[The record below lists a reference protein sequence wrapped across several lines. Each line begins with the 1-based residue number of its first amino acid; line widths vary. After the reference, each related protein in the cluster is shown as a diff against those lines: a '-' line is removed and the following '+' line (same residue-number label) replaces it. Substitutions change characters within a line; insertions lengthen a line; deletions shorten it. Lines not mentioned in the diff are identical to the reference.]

1 MTLRPLGALVLSL
14 LAATSAFALEPG
26 KADGTVTIN
35 RKPVK
40 LKYAYAKKEKD
51 FDKNDRY
58 VVILTDRAVAK
69 GVLNDQSRF
78 STAVENGE
86 LVAAKLQ
93 FDQAK
98 KLAQIEINSK
108 ALQHKSLPVT
118 ANDVKLTAMKFTSAS
133 IEGAAV
139 VTEDQEFF
147 SDVATLDFKFNA
159 PVGIEKFGDNAA
171 AAKDLAGSGPKLAD
185 GSAAGT
191 MKVDGTTI
199 KLTHAIA
206 RLKPNAF
213 DEKKKDVEVLLTDQ
227 PVAAELFVDDD
238 KL

>member
-1 MTLRPLGALVLSL
+1 MTLRPVGAFIVSILF
-14 LAATSAFALEPG
+14 AAPFAFALESG
-26 KADGTVTIN
+26 KADGTITIN

-58 VVILTDRAVAK
+58 VVVLTDRAVAK
-69 GVLNDQSRF
+69 GVLNDDMRF
-78 STAVENGE
+78 GKAVENGE

-98 KLAQIEINSK
+98 KLAQIEVASK
-108 ALQHKSLPVT
+108 ALQHKSLPVMT
-118 ANDVKLTAMKFTSAS
+118 KDVKLTAMKFGSAA
-133 IEGAAV
+133 IEGAAA

-147 SDVATLDFKFNA
+147 SDVATLDLKFNA
-159 PVGIEKFGDNAA
+159 PVGIEKFGDNAL
-171 AAKDLAGSGPKLAD
+171 AAKELAASAPKIAD
-185 GSAAGT
+185 GGAAGT

-199 KLTHAIA
+199 KLTHAVA

-213 DEKKKDVEVLLTDQ
+213 DEKK
-227 PVAAELFVDDD
+227 
-238 KL
+238 